1 MKNTEEI
8 LLELVAGQARIEN
21 KIDTITV
28 NQKDHERNDVH
39 RFEEQSTRIRSLE
52 HSRIWVYGAAA
63 TIALAVTTFGDKVIA
78 KVFSQ

>member
-8 LLELVAGQARIEN
+8 LLELIAGQARIEN
-21 KIDTITV
+21 KIDTIAV
-28 NQKDHERNDVH
+28 NQKEHEKNDAH
-39 RFEEQSTRIRSLE
+39 RFEEQGTRIGSLE
-52 HSRIWVYGAAA
+52 HSRVWVYGVAA